1 MGYMKKTENQMS
13 STSNTPMDSP
23 GTPMTLERALA
34 LHGLKEVPGGKDQEA
49 FLVQSTAELVAQH
62 GEDWIREHR
71 HRLVTELEYLAD
83 F

>member
-1 MGYMKKTENQMS
+1 
-13 STSNTPMDSP
+13 
-23 GTPMTLERALA
+23 MTLEYVLE
-34 LHGLKEVPGGKDQEA
+34 LLDLKEAPGGKGQEA